1 MSYDRS
7 IVMTVVADILGMVQ
21 RKELPL
27 GSALPNE
34 ADLCA
39 RFQASRTRVRE
50 AVKYLQ
56 GKGFLRVEHGRGTWI
71 EPLEHWDLLD
81 ADLWLT
87 ALKVGNRTA
96 LISNLVEIRRILEIR
111 TAELAAANRTPEQLQ
126 SLENDLVVMEAA
138 LTEQNAAAY
147 NRTARRFHDHLAI
160 ATGNMLLLRMTRAL
174 AQGLDLTK
182 QFGDDS
188 REVLYHSFK
197 EHQAIF
203 SAVKNRNAE
212 EASAALS
219 RHLQDFEKSV
229 RRQINNSEIVF

>member
-1 MSYDRS
+1 
-7 IVMTVVADILGMVQ
+7 MTVVAEILGMVQ
-21 RKELPL
+21 REELPL

-34 ADLCA
+34 KDLCA

-71 EPLEHWDLLD
+71 EPLERWDLLD

-87 ALKVGNRTA
+87 ALKVGNRA
-96 LISNLVEIRRILEIR
+96 KLISNLVEVRRILEIR
-111 TAELAAANRTPEQLQ
+111 TAALASENRSSEELQ
-126 SLENDLVVMEAA
+126 SLEDDLAVMEVA
-138 LTEQNAAAY
+138 LAEHNTAAY
-147 NRTARRFHDHLAI
+147 NRTSRRFHDHLAI

-174 AQGLDLTK
+174 AHGLDLTK

-188 REVLYHSFK
+188 SEVLHHSFK

-203 SAVKNRNAE
+203 SAVKNRNSE
-212 EASAALS
+212 EASAAIS
-219 RHLQDFEKSV
+219 RHLQDFEQSV
-229 RRQINNSEIVF
+229 RARENGPDIAV

>member
-1 MSYDRS
+1 
-7 IVMTVVADILGMVQ
+7 MTVVAEILGMVQ

-34 ADLCA
+34 TDLCA

-71 EPLEHWDLLD
+71 EPLERWDLLD

-87 ALKVGNRTA
+87 ALKVGNRA
-96 LISNLVEIRRILEIR
+96 KLISNLVEVRRILEIR
-111 TAELAAANRTPEQLQ
+111 TAALASENRSSEQLQ
-126 SLENDLVVMEAA
+126 SLEDDLVVMEAA
-138 LTEQNAAAY
+138 LAEHNTAAY
-147 NRTARRFHDHLAI
+147 NRTSRRFHDHLAI

-174 AQGLDLTK
+174 AHGLDLTK

-188 REVLYHSFK
+188 SEVLHHSFK

-203 SAVKNRNAE
+203 SAVKNRNSE
-212 EASAALS
+212 EASAAIS
-219 RHLQDFEKSV
+219 RHLQDFEQSV
-229 RRQINNSEIVF
+229 RARENGPDIAV

>member
-1 MSYDRS
+1 
-7 IVMTVVADILGMVQ
+7 MTVVAEILGMVQ

-34 ADLCA
+34 KDLCT

-71 EPLEHWDLLD
+71 EPLERWDLLD

-87 ALKVGNRTA
+87 ALKVGNRA
-96 LISNLVEIRRILEIR
+96 KLISNLVEVRRILEIR
-111 TAELAAANRTPEQLQ
+111 TAALASENRSSEELQ
-126 SLENDLVVMEAA
+126 SLEDDLVVMEAA
-138 LTEQNAAAY
+138 LAEHNTAAY
-147 NRTARRFHDHLAI
+147 NRTSRRFHDHLAI

-174 AQGLDLTK
+174 AHGLDLTK

-188 REVLYHSFK
+188 SEVLHHSFK

-203 SAVKNRNAE
+203 SAVKNRNSE
-212 EASAALS
+212 EASAAIS
-219 RHLQDFEKSV
+219 RHLQDFEQSV
-229 RRQINNSEIVF
+229 RARENGPDIAV